1 MFEANVHN
9 LNIPTRIKFA
19 ELDRYLD
26 GRAAKTIEGI
36 GRSEVHYD
44 TAIKLLKDAYE
55 DSHGRI
61 ERLID
66 DLLELPSAHDQ
77 NNTKSLRALLDGI
90 KINVRMLDNL
100 GRDQSS
106 YSNDVLRRLVSK
118 LPREFAIAWNES
130 SNLADADIESLIAF
144 LELRVKSREKYEFS
158 HRVTREEPQ
167 KKSDSK
173 SLKPFGSTASTL
185 VNVVSSA
192 GNVKKLR
199 DSGCHFCK
207 GAHRPMECPL
217 SIEKRYEAANR
228 DRRCHNCLSVGHRVA
243 DCYPHNLNCRNCSKR
258 HHTALC
264 RSGTN
269 GPEAASER

>member
-1 MFEANVHN
+1 M
-9 LNIPTRIKFA
+9 
-19 ELDRYLD
+19 
-26 GRAAKTIEGI
+26 
-36 GRSEVHYD
+36 
-44 TAIKLLKDAYE
+44 
-55 DSHGRI
+55 
-61 ERLID
+61 
-66 DLLELPSAHDQ
+66 
-77 NNTKSLRALLDGI
+77 
-90 KINVRMLDNL
+90 
-100 GRDQSS
+100 
-106 YSNDVLRRLVSK
+106 SK
-118 LPREFAIAWNES
+118 LPRQFAIAWNES

-217 SIEKRYEAANR
+217 SIEKRYEANQ
-228 DRRCHNCLSVGHRVA
+228 DRRCHNFLSVGHPVTN
-243 DCYPHNLNCRNCSKR
+243 CYPHNLNCHNCSKR

-269 GPEAASER
+269 GP